1 MTLRSTL
8 LSLSEMTRMAQ
19 CLRTSRVLQRYLDGE
34 LDDAHTVERVAE
46 HLEECRRG
54 GLHAATY
61 RAIKQALRSGNRDV
75 DDLALRRLRAF
86 SRALADTDGPRPA
99 G

>member
-1 MTLRSTL
+1 MTPLA
-8 LSLSEMTRMAQ
+8 EMTRMAR
-19 CLRTSRVLQRYLDGE
+19 CLRTSRVLQSYLDGE
-34 LDDAHTVERVAE
+34 LDDLPAAARVVE
-46 HLEECRRG
+46 HLEECRRC

-61 RAIKQALRSGNRDV
+61 RAIKQALRSGRHDV

-86 SRALADTDGPRPA
+86 SQALAASEGPQPA

>member
-1 MTLRSTL
+1 MTLIP
-8 LSLSEMTRMAQ
+8 LSEMTRMAR
-19 CLRTSRVLQRYLDGE
+19 CLRTSRGLQRYLDGE
-34 LDDAHTVERVAE
+34 LDDIPAAARVAE
-46 HLEECRRG
+46 HLEECRRC

-86 SRALADTDGPRPA
+86 SHALAESEGPRPA